1 MILDSYNFQAPGFY
15 QKRGCEVFAVLE
27 DHPRNHRNYYLRKRF
42 T

>member
-1 MILDSYNFQAPGFY
+1 VY
-15 QKRGCEVFAVLE
+15 EVFAVLD